1 MDSNKLLL
9 ALLFAFAILLA
20 SCKKDFKVEQADPIN
35 SNQVSSTSASPAQD
49 TTNGGEL
56 PPGHPSIG
64 NSGATDMHAQNTATK
79 VEAGSIPRIEGG
91 QTVEEAYTLQ
101 ATLAGKEIKIRGKVV
116 KFNGQIM
123 GTNWIH
129 IQDGSGK
136 EGTNDLIVTAGQEV
150 KVGQTIIVTGKITY
164 GKDIGSGYKFDAIIE
179 NAKITIE

>member
-1 MDSNKLLL
+1 
-9 ALLFAFAILLA
+9 
-20 SCKKDFKVEQADPIN
+20 
-35 SNQVSSTSASPAQD
+35 
-49 TTNGGEL
+49 
-56 PPGHPSIG
+56 
-64 NSGATDMHAQNTATK
+64 
-79 VEAGSIPRIEGG
+79 
-91 QTVEEAYTLQ
+91 
-101 ATLAGKEIKIRGKVV
+101 
-116 KFNGQIM
+116 M